1 MADDIFKAGKPD
13 SGKIG
18 GVFNGVDVKLSLGNA
33 TGAGLKGALVQQIQI
48 SYRRQVNRLYELG
61 SDDTYY
67 ILGRTEG
74 TAQLSNIVGPSEAVN
89 GIIDSLSDACNVSK
103 NVLKLDA
110 TPDICAADGK
120 PSGVNFSM
128 EGCILTDISVTISVQ
143 DFTIAQQANIMFSKL
158 SK

>member
-13 SGKIG
+13 TGKIG

-33 TGAGLKGALVQQIQI
+33 AGNGLKGALVQHIQI
-48 SYRRQVNRLYELG
+48 TYRRQVNRLYELG

-67 ILGRTEG
+67 ILGRSEG
-74 TAQLSNIVGPSEAVN
+74 TAQLSNIVGPSDAVN
-89 GIIDSLSDACNVSK
+89 SIISALSDACQVSK
-103 NVLKLDA
+103 NILKLDA
-110 TPDICAADGK
+110 TPDICSTDAKA
-120 PSGVNFSM
+120 PAVNFTM